1 MKINV
6 KSISILL
13 NILFL
18 CGGLYLIYFF
28 KDKIIKKIESK
39 KQFDV
44 VLYGDSLIEDFEW
57 QPKNREIKLTNI
69 GYGGITTSELVW
81 YIKDNVILK
90 KPKICFLEGGI
101 NDLTNGIPIERT
113 ISNYSDMVEYSA
125 YGRDYT
131 ALLHYDVK
139 PIIMGTVLTRGYSK
153 FITDLTPTNQFIDTL
168 DLLLEKLAN
177 EKKGCEFLNINK
189 SMSKN
194 NNLISTYT
202 DDGIH
207 LNKEGYKAWSGIIEA
222 YLLENDYK

>member
-113 ISNYSDMVEYSA
+113 ISNYSDMV
-125 YGRDYT
+125 DT
-131 ALLHYDVK
+131 LLHYDVK
-139 PIIMGTVLTRGYSK
+139 PVIMGTVLTRGYSK

>member
-81 YIKDNVILK
+81 YIKDSNDKQRQQIKEINNQHSSEMSGITEALNNNTLVIQKLCDK
-90 KPKICFLEGGI
+90 M
-101 NDLTNGIPIERT
+101 DL
-113 ISNYSDMVEYSA
+113 
-125 YGRDYT
+125 
-131 ALLHYDVK
+131 
-139 PIIMGTVLTRGYSK
+139 
-153 FITDLTPTNQFIDTL
+153 
-168 DLLLEKLAN
+168 
-177 EKKGCEFLNINK
+177 INK
-189 SMSKN
+189 
-194 NNLISTYT
+194 
-202 DDGIH
+202 
-207 LNKEGYKAWSGIIEA
+207 EV
-222 YLLENDYK
+222 

>member
-113 ISNYSDMVEYSA
+113 ISNYSDMV
-125 YGRDYT
+125 DT
-131 ALLHYDVK
+131 LLHYNVK
-139 PIIMGTVLTRGYSK
+139 PSNHGYRTYKGIFKIYYRSNSNESIYRHFGFIIRKIG
-153 FITDLTPTNQFIDTL
+153 
-168 DLLLEKLAN
+168 E
-177 EKKGCEFLNINK
+177 
-189 SMSKN
+189 
-194 NNLISTYT
+194 
-202 DDGIH
+202 
-207 LNKEGYKAWSGIIEA
+207 
-222 YLLENDYK
+222 